1 MNITFRPIQ
10 HTFDE
15 VIMGQAIW
23 FRPIN
28 GVDAISATANAGGFT
43 PLTSIARAY
52 EWQQETIQEASN
64 QCNEKGEVAILNILQ
79 PTLFL
84 VPKTR
89 GQSNTLFYVTD
100 LLKAINH
107 MKVKTLHF
115 THYGFIQDKLPSEEI
130 EKILEVVMN
139 PLTHSTLKQVIWD
152 IDVRQDF
159 NMRYLHKVIKQYG
172 LRLSGET

>member
-1 MNITFRPIQ
+1 MKISFRPIQ

-28 GVDAISATANAGGFT
+28 GVDAVSATANARGFT

-52 EWQQETIQEASN
+52 EWTRETIDEAVN
-64 QCNEKGEVAILNILQ
+64 QCNEKNEVAVLDLFEPN
-79 PTLFL
+79 LFL
-84 VPKTR
+84 VPKTK
-89 GQSNTLFYVTD
+89 GQSNTLFYITD

-107 MKVKTLHF
+107 MRFETLHF

-130 EKILEVVMN
+130 EKILEVMLN
-139 PLTHSTLKQVIWD
+139 PLTQSTLKQVIWD
-152 IDVRQDF
+152 IDVRQDA
-159 NMRYLHKVIKQYG
+159 NMGYLHKVTKQYG
-172 LRLSGET
+172 LRLSSDE